1 MKKCFLMMLCF
12 VLLAVYSTE
21 VLASSREQKQGIDY
35 QWDPTL
41 DDLFGVKRQDEL
53 GIGIAVIITKRIIH
67 KPAKDG
73 SFTVEY
79 LTDKGLRIISEQCGD
94 RKPSLVKVR
103 KRAYAYFIGVIALT
117 DEGPAF
123 RVTDPDLTNC
133 SKMIDLDDPSSNQ
146 LLGFLGKGKI
156 MVTSKVRKKIVP
168 EKSAREGV
176 YNVEYVTKEGL
187 HIYCGQCGPDPVTIT
202 PSKRSYFGFT
212 GVATQQNDGKI
223 VFHETEG
230 NFSNCPKR

>member
-1 MKKCFLMMLCF
+1 
-12 VLLAVYSTE
+12 V
-21 VLASSREQKQGIDY
+21 
-35 QWDPTL
+35 
-41 DDLFGVKRQDEL
+41 
-53 GIGIAVIITKRIIH
+53 
-67 KPAKDG
+67 
-73 SFTVEY
+73 
-79 LTDKGLRIISEQCGD
+79 TDKGLRIVSEQCGD

-103 KRAYAYFIGVIALT
+103 KRAYAYFIGVVALT

-133 SKMIDLDDPSSNQ
+133 GRMIDLDDPSSNQ
-146 LLGFLGKGKI
+146 LMGFLGKGKI

-168 EKSAREGV
+168 EESAREGA
-176 YNVEYVTKEGL
+176 YNIEYVTKEGL

-212 GVATQQNDGKI
+212 GVATQQNDGRI

-230 NFSNCPKR
+230 NFSNCPRR